1 MVATWSCFDLRCLVI
16 DLIFLQ
22 SCTNFLHIHVNRPQG
37 RSLCLNVCSLRF
49 FTVYDDYK
57 FVTKQDLESLGTVKL

>member
-1 MVATWSCFDLRCLVI
+1 MLF

-37 RSLCLNVCSLRF
+37 RILCLDVCFLRF

-57 FVTKQDLESLGTVKL
+57 FVTKQDLESLGIVKQ

>member
-1 MVATWSCFDLRCLVI
+1 MLF
-16 DLIFLQ
+16 DLIFLH

-37 RSLCLNVCSLRF
+37 RILCLDVCFLRF